1 MKYHRRPSLPPSKP
15 PTLADRLHADISY
28 SNPAGFRFLDTSIMH
43 RALEEAQKCHC
54 YSSNLSSLR
63 KKPRLHLWELPSH
76 TFAVGLNHTL
86 ALVCDGCSRST
97 AFFTSGLTPTQ
108 GGGRGWQPTPDANST
123 QPFDFAVNKELS
135 TLLGTKV

>member
-1 MKYHRRPSLPPSKP
+1 
-15 PTLADRLHADISY
+15 
-28 SNPAGFRFLDTSIMH
+28 MH

-97 AFFTSGLTPTQ
+97 AFFTSGLTPT
-108 GGGRGWQPTPDANST
+108 PDANST